1 MTWSLVFSLDAS
13 SADDKTAIYAG
24 YLFHV
29 LQEVG
34 LEFSVVSNKAFNDFF
49 YRLTIYLY
57 LDIHNYYKRT
67 SHYCCLN
74 RQKQCKKKLKIE
86 NMTVVQN
93 TAGKMSLNILVYMYS
108 WTIPQYCCTQHQH
121 CSLFFLQSIFEKT
134 LL

>member
-49 YRLTIYLY
+49 YRLSIYLY

-108 WTIPQYCCTQHQH
+108 WTIP
-121 CSLFFLQSIFEKT
+121 
-134 LL
+134 

>member
-1 MTWSLVFSLDAS
+1 MMTWSLVFSLEAS
-13 SADDKTAIYAG
+13 SAHDKTAIYAG
-24 YLFHV
+24 YRFHV

-74 RQKQCKKKLKIE
+74 RQKQWKK
-86 NMTVVQN
+86 
-93 TAGKMSLNILVYMYS
+93 
-108 WTIPQYCCTQHQH
+108 
-121 CSLFFLQSIFEKT
+121 F
-134 LL
+134 